1 MNAREIARAATTAR
15 DKVLESLAPIRA
27 ALDVGEKANPAL
39 LAALPK
45 AAAADDDQ
53 TALLVFRDAAGA
65 AGALRPMP
73 VPVPE
78 VTGDRPRRLLSL
90 AGKGGTLLS
99 IGGVLLLAGEGGIAK
114 SPLALHVA
122 LSMAAQRLPYGGLHG
137 GLFTGSG
144 GPALVA
150 TYEDA
155 APVVADRLRK
165 LAEVADDGL
174 DDALEHVHVLDLA
187 GWPLYGPHEGGLYNA
202 RPAELAG
209 WAVLDDAVRHV
220 KPRLVVIDPALAA
233 YAAEANHAA
242 AVREFVTALTL
253 MATREQCGV
262 LLVAHSTKEARRT
275 ARSHYDPFDPGHVAG
290 STHWTDAARGVL
302 TLTYDQ
308 RRDADPGAR
317 VLAVSKANYGPARLA
332 VMVDPLRSRATDASK
347 GEIVGFTNAGTTW
360 DTWKAKADGDGN
372 TKVATNSAGK
382 VERI

>member
-1 MNAREIARAATTAR
+1 MNAREIARAATTAC

-27 ALDVGEKANPAL
+27 ALDVDEKANPAL

-53 TALLVFRDAAGA
+53 AALLVFRDAAGA
-65 AGALRPMP
+65 AGVLRPMP

-90 AGKGGTLLS
+90 AGKGGALLS
-99 IGGVLLLAGEGGIAK
+99 VGGVLLLAGEGGIAK
-114 SPLALHVA
+114 SPLALHMA
-122 LSMAAQRLPYGGLHG
+122 LGMAARRVTHGDLHG
-137 GLFTGSG
+137 GLFTGTG

-165 LAEVADDGL
+165 LADAAGDRL
-174 DDALEHVHVLDLA
+174 DEALAHVHVLDLA
-187 GWPLYGPHEGGLYNA
+187 GWPLYGPDEGGLYNA

-209 WAVLDDAVRHV
+209 WAVLDDAVRRV
-220 KPRLVVIDPALAA
+220 KPRMVVIDPALAA

-242 AVREFVTALTL
+242 AVREFVTTLTL
-253 MATREQCGV
+253 MATRAQCGV

-308 RRDADPGAR
+308 RKDADPGAR

-332 VMVDPLRSRATDASK
+332 ITVAPIRSRATDAGK
-347 GEIVGFTNAGTTW
+347 GEIVGFANANATW
-360 DTWKAKADGDGN
+360 DTWKAKADSNGN
-372 TKVATNSAGK
+372 TVATNSAGK
-382 VERI
+382 VRPI

>member
-1 MNAREIARAATTAR
+1 MNAREIARAATTAC

-27 ALDVGEKANPAL
+27 ELDADEKANPAL

-53 TALLVFRDAAGA
+53 AALLVFRDAAGA

-90 AGKGGTLLS
+90 AGKGGALLS
-99 IGGVLLLAGEGGIAK
+99 VGGVLLLAGEGGIAK

-122 LSMAAQRLPYGGLHG
+122 LGMAAQRLPYGDLHG

-144 GPALVA
+144 GPALIA

-165 LAEVADDGL
+165 LADVAGGL
-174 DDALEHVHVLDLA
+174 GDALEQVHVLALA
-187 GWPLYGPHEGGLYNA
+187 GWPLYGPGEGGLYNA
-202 RPAELAG
+202 RPAELEG
-209 WAVLDDAVRHV
+209 WAVLADAIRSV

-253 MATREQCGV
+253 IATQAQCGV

-308 RRDADPGAR
+308 RKDHAPGAR

-332 VMVDPLRSRATDASK
+332 VTVDPLRSQAKGAGK
-347 GEIVGFTNAGTTW
+347 GEIVGFTGAGTTW
-360 DTWKAKADGDGN
+360 DTWKAKADGN
-372 TKVATNSAGK
+372 TVAAGK
-382 VERI
+382 VQPI